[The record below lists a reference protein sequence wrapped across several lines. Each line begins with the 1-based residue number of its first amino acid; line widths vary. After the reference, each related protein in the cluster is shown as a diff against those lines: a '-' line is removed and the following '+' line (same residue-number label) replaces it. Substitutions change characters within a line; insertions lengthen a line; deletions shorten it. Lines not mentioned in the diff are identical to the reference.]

1 MNLIKGIIYIAIVL
15 LSIIIF
21 IFNFKGLR
29 HFKDL
34 YASGKIIALVLGIL
48 SSVFA
53 ISFSIF
59 AFKTFTYQ
67 SPRSDQMTAELKK
80 SMAYDKQQANYTQ
93 NITDQDYY
101 NASESKLYSYYTKKG
116 QADIDSYSNNSDK
129 TKTLLLRNV
138 GKKLKSQILY
148 TTSGKQINLNDGKDR
163 VLIFADDSQYSI
175 NQLSLFMSYN
185 QDSTYSKINYVV
197 IFPVTNGTDI
207 QTLFANNSSIGN
219 KDNINVV
226 DSDSMQEGKEN
237 NGLIL
242 KELAI
247 QQFKIQNLPSYI
259 SIDKRGIISN
269 AGVGTIFTNK
279 SELQTYLSRSFGN
292 NVRLYTEINN

>member
-67 SPRSDQMTAELKK
+67 SPRSDQMTSELKK

-101 NASESKLYSYYTKKG
+101 SASESKLYSYYTKKG

-226 DSDSMQEGKEN
+226 DSDSMQEGKAN

-269 AGVGTIFTNK
+269 AGVGTIFTSK